1 MTDTQY
7 KYVQEDIQTSQ
18 GTEGTV
24 LIPRR
29 ILGTLIDEASKILLP
44 RELAS
49 RYVGPGEIPGSSLD
63 VNLYT
68 EYAMNVKQIGEGADI
83 NKETPEYT
91 SFNIKPDKYGLRIE
105 ITKEMEEDSQFALLS
120 GGLMLAARRFAEN
133 ENSIII
139 SQSLDSAA
147 NTVSGGAAVTLANIS
162 RAVQYL
168 EDNDKVATDYVVG
181 NEVAN
186 DIRLIDTFVEA
197 DKAGTDALLR
207 RGEIGG
213 IYGMRTWRVS
223 TNAGMTTTSSYVLDR
238 AHSFMIVE
246 KRPITVETYAQPWAD
261 KKGVALTQRIRTR
274 AVRTTATAK
283 ITSS

>member
-29 ILGTLIDEASKILLP
+29 ILGTLIDE
-44 RELAS
+44 
-49 RYVGPGEIPGSSLD
+49 G
-63 VNLYT
+63 T
-68 EYAMNVKQIGEGADI
+68 DI

-147 NTVSGGAAVTLANIS
+147 NTVS
-162 RAVQYL
+162 
-168 EDNDKVATDYVVG
+168 
-181 NEVAN
+181 
-186 DIRLIDTFVEA
+186 
-197 DKAGTDALLR
+197 
-207 RGEIGG
+207 
-213 IYGMRTWRVS
+213 
-223 TNAGMTTTSSYVLDR
+223 
-238 AHSFMIVE
+238 
-246 KRPITVETYAQPWAD
+246 
-261 KKGVALTQRIRTR
+261 
-274 AVRTTATAK
+274 
-283 ITSS
+283 